1 MKRYIL
7 TMLMSVAVICSC
19 KSDTLDVKTIIKE
32 TETIDIISDK
42 QFLKGV
48 SLLGLSSSN
57 PMPID
62 KLYPFGK
69 TNAEPVWK
77 VAQWGSRFNLLGI
90 TPEVKNDSIIYKNEG
105 KKLSFLK
112 VGDEVLVNMEVYG
125 SKEYRAP
132 RKEEEEWPHLLL
144 EQSTNPV
151 KLVNVKKLNYSIS
164 AKLMFDYNKMGADYN
179 AGMHTSQITLYLL
192 VQNLNKQS
200 AGYGDFFWFGL
211 PLYDYRY
218 RNLPEYAA
226 QDIGKGDATKKFI
239 VAVAS
244 NTLFDGSMNDK
255 NWISIN
261 KDIYPQ
267 VIAAFNKAKGAGYL
281 TTTSLA
287 DISIASTNV
296 GWEVPG
302 TFDCGIQFKGL
313 KLTAVA
319 NK

>member
-7 TMLMSVAVICSC
+7 TMLMSTAVICSC
-19 KSDTLDVKTIIKE
+19 KSDTLEVKTIIKQ
-32 TETIDIISDK
+32 TEIIDIISDK
-42 QFLKGV
+42 QFSKGI

-57 PMPID
+57 SAPID
-62 KLYPFGK
+62 QLYPFAK
-69 TNAEPVWK
+69 TNGEPVWK
-77 VAQWGSRFNLLGI
+77 AAQWGSRFNLLGV
-90 TPEVKNDSIIYKNEG
+90 TPEVKNDSVIYKNEG

-132 RKEEEEWPHLLL
+132 RKEGEEWPHLLL
-144 EQSTNPV
+144 EQGTNQV
-151 KLVNVKKLNYSIS
+151 KLVNLKTLNYSIS
-164 AKLMFDYNKMGADYN
+164 AKLMFAENKMGADYN
-179 AGMHTSQITLYLL
+179 AGMHTAQINLYLL

-218 RNLPEYAA
+218 RDMAEYAA
-226 QDIGKGDATKKFI
+226 QDLGKEDATKKFI
-239 VAVAS
+239 FAVAAK
-244 NTLFDGSMNDK
+244 TLFEGSLHDK
-255 NWISIN
+255 NWVSIS

-267 VIAAFNKAKGAGYL
+267 VIAAFNRAKATGYL
-281 TTTSLA
+281 ATTNLA
-287 DISIASTNV
+287 DLGISSTNV